1 MSDEWYKEISVSC
14 FRLFGFTTLEQ
25 VDNMTLREYE
35 WLNEAAILREIDADY
50 RNHLQAFLNFIVQ
63 AKKKNGK
70 YKEVPVYKTFHSFYD
85 YKKELKKAKKSD
97 RKTHDRRFDGIGKLI
112 KKQKGG

>member
-50 RNHLQAFLNFIVQ
+50 RNHLQAFLNFVVQ

-70 YKEVPVYKTFHSFYD
+70 NKEVPVYKTFHSFYD

-97 RKTHDRRFDGIGKLI
+97 RKAHDRRFDGIGKLI